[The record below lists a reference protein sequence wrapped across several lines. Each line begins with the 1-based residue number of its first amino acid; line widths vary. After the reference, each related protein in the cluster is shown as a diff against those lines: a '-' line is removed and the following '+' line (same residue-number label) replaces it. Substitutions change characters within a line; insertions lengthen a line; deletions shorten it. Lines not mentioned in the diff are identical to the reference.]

1 MMSEQNLLSIGSI
14 LAAFLGS
21 ISLFLVMKNK
31 NLVWNEKLAG
41 LIISWIFIGKA
52 VSNGNFSVLRSIFDS
67 LDGSIFDSETMWQ
80 FWWAMGHMS
89 DYVFTAGQT
98 LLCLV
103 FPVAVLRT
111 KSQLKIGFSMLCL
124 LMIYWPIVYSS
135 LGPHWMEFAGFVYLF
150 PCLVWTSVYI
160 RFRLIQIREDDENA
174 KRIADVSVLL
184 LLLLNG
190 HIWFYWVGMF
200 AQEDYFY
207 FVDIAGAWS
216 EAGSFQEYV
225 WQMFYTLSIATGLF
239 ISGFEIYLLQRTG
252 KIGIVGISVCSY
264 MMVGLLSF
272 FVLSMGGADDNWA
285 LASDSNFKDLW
296 KIFTNQTHFSIAR
309 PLIATF
315 ILLNFGLIDV
325 SSKGDMRIAKGM
337 AIILIVV
344 ATAALLEMVQ
354 FIIPVNE
361 VLSAGLLGIVVA
373 IGIGWEER
381 AFDMV
386 IDSRVGIDEL
396 LQGTGFE
403 SPEISIPEST
413 FVSGNIAMFVYFLI
427 LMLLSYIIHIS
438 NNFANTL

>member
-1 MMSEQNLLSIGSI
+1 
-14 LAAFLGS
+14 
-21 ISLFLVMKNK
+21 
-31 NLVWNEKLAG
+31 
-41 LIISWIFIGKA
+41 
-52 VSNGNFSVLRSIFDS
+52 
-67 LDGSIFDSETMWQ
+67 
-80 FWWAMGHMS
+80 
-89 DYVFTAGQT
+89 
-98 LLCLV
+98 
-103 FPVAVLRT
+103 
-111 KSQLKIGFSMLCL
+111 
-124 LMIYWPIVYSS
+124 
-135 LGPHWMEFAGFVYLF
+135 MEFAGFVYLF
-150 PCLVWTSVYI
+150 PCLVWTSVYV
-160 RFRLIQIREDDENA
+160 RFRLIQIREDNENA

-207 FVDIAGAWS
+207 FVDIAGVWS

-239 ISGFEIYLLQRTG
+239 ISGFEIYLLQRSG
-252 KIGIVGISVCSY
+252 RIGLVGITVCSY
-264 MMVGLLSF
+264 MMIGLLSF
-272 FVLSMGGADDNWA
+272 FVLSMGDADDNWA
-285 LASDSNFKDLW
+285 LSSDSNFKDLW

-315 ILLNFGLIDV
+315 ILLSFGLIDV
-325 SSKGDMRIAKGM
+325 SSKGNLRIAKGM
-337 AIILIVV
+337 AVILIVV

-354 FIIPVNE
+354 FIIPLSE

-386 IDSRVGIDEL
+386 IDTRVEIEEL

-403 SPEISIPEST
+403 SPEITIPEST
-413 FVSGNIAMFVYFLI
+413 FASGNISMIVYFLI

-438 NNFANTL
+438 NNFVNTL